1 MKLKWNRDE
10 GPFSLIKVLVSLG
23 NKSRYILSMSRAIS
37 WVWVWGIDDNLS
49 GCTLYELTYFTY
61 TYDEGSSRWNEIG
74 KYLSKV
80 VIVDQIK

>member
-1 MKLKWNRDE
+1 MKLKWNWE
-10 GPFSLIKVLVSLG
+10 GGPFSLIKVLVSLG

-49 GCTLYELTYFTY
+49 GCTLYELTYL
-61 TYDEGSSRWNEIG
+61 YDEGSSRWDEIG

-80 VIVDQIK
+80 VIVVQIK